1 MLPRTNYTILKMKGE
16 KMDFG
21 VLLKT
26 MLQLFAL
33 ILIGVYLRR
42 KHVLNEQSAKP
53 ISYIVANILTPAMVL
68 ASSTNSNT
76 LDNSDMII
84 CLILGVFL
92 YATFIVIAKIVIRL
106 FFKEDKQSSIYQVM
120 LIFSNIAFIGYPLL
134 RVMYGEYAVFVFT
147 VMHLPF
153 NLLIYTYGVYLL
165 SKDSVKKDLKSYM
178 KIFLSPGV
186 LASLVGLVCFFT
198 SIQLPNVL
206 TGVFD
211 LLGNATVPLSM
222 IVVGVNINF
231 SSSITSNEKISLC
244 KLLFLKLL
252 LFPLLGYLLVQYLDV
267 SAFMKELLM
276 FSFMLPS
283 GSLALMLGMEY
294 NIDMR
299 ISTICIS
306 LTTLISV
313 VSIPL
318 YIFILF

>member
-1 MLPRTNYTILKMKGE
+1 
-16 KMDFG
+16 MDFG

-26 MLQLFAL
+26 MLQLFVL
-33 ILIGVYLRR
+33 ILIGVYI
-42 KHVLNEQSAKP
+42 KSKNILNEQSAKP

-68 ASSTNSNT
+68 ASSVSSST

-84 CLILGVFL
+84 CLVLGVFL
-92 YATFIVIAKIVIRL
+92 YAVFIVIVKIVIHL
-106 FFKEDKQSSIYQVM
+106 FFKKDNQSSIYQIM
-120 LIFSNIAFIGYPLL
+120 LVFSNIAFIGYPLL

-165 SKDSVKKDLKSYM
+165 SKDSIKKDLRSYI
-178 KIFLSPGV
+178 KLFLSPGV
-186 LASLVGLVCFFT
+186 LASFVGLICFFT
-198 SIQLPNVL
+198 SIQLPTVL

-211 LLGNATVPLSM
+211 LLGDATVPLSM
-222 IVVGVNINF
+222 IVVGVNINL
-231 SSSITSNEKISLC
+231 SSSITSNEMFSLC

-252 LFPLLGYLLVQYLDV
+252 LFPILGYLIVQCIDV
-267 SAFMKELLM
+267 STFMKELLM

-294 NIDMR
+294 NIDVR

-313 VSIPL
+313 VTIPL
-318 YIFILF
+318 YIYLLF